1 MGAANVVYVIRHGET
16 ADNARRVLQ
25 MPDVPLS
32 EHGLEQA
39 RRLAK
44 RLANAGIARILVS
57 DYERARM
64 TARALAETTGAPLI
78 EDKLLRERHFGD
90 LRGRAYASLGFDPFA
105 PGYTPPNGESI
116 PVFQARVMLAFE
128 SIKEH
133 PAEVG
138 GALAVVTHGLV
149 CRDLVAKHLKLP
161 PELAA
166 ASPDP
171 YRWTNTCVT
180 EVDPATWTVRLL
192 ACTSHLDDLREVA
205 PA

>member
-1 MGAANVVYVIRHGET
+1 MGAAKVVYLIRHGET

-25 MPDVPLS
+25 MPNVPLS
-32 EHGLEQA
+32 DRGVEQA
-39 RRLAK
+39 RRLAS

-64 TARALAETTGAPLI
+64 TARPLAETTGAQLV
-78 EDKLLRERHFGD
+78 EDPLLRERHFGD

-105 PGYTPPNGESI
+105 PGYVPPNGESI

-128 SIKEH
+128 SIREH
-133 PAEVG
+133 AAGAG

-149 CRDLVAKHLKLP
+149 CRDLVANHLELA

-166 ASPDP
+166 APPDP

-192 ACTSHLDDLREVA
+192 ACTAHLDELREVA

>member
-1 MGAANVVYVIRHGET
+1 MSAAPIVYLIRHGET

-32 EHGLEQA
+32 ERGLDQA
-39 RRLAK
+39 RRLAA
-44 RLANAGIARILVS
+44 RLAGARIARILVS

-64 TARALAETTGAPLI
+64 TAGALAEATGAPLHV
-78 EDKLLRERHFGD
+78 DPLLRERHFGD

-128 SIKEH
+128 SIREH
-133 PAEVG
+133 AALAG
-138 GALAVVTHGLV
+138 GPLAVVTHGLV
-149 CRDLVAKHLKLP
+149 CRDLVANHLTLS

-171 YRWTNTCVT
+171 YRWTNTCLT
-180 EVDPATWTVRLL
+180 EIDPATWTVRLL
-192 ACTSHLDDLREVA
+192 ACTSHLDDITEVA